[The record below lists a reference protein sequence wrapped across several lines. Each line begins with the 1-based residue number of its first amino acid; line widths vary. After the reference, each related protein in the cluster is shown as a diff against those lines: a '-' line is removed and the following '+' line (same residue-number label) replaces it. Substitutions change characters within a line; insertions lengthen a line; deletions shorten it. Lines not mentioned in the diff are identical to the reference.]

1 MIEYKMGKDQA
12 PIEFRFVV
20 YFDTNTDMQ
29 VKLMEDDDI
38 DIIVENNFLW
48 GAGITVEQTL
58 KGLKVKRSNAG
69 IRAINVRTEPF
80 PGFPTDLQ
88 AQMMALRI

>member
-12 PIEFRFVV
+12 PSEFRFVV

-38 DIIVENNFLW
+38 DIIVKNNLLW
-48 GAGITVEQTL
+48 AYLDMPWEID
-58 KGLKVKRSNAG
+58 
-69 IRAINVRTEPF
+69 
-80 PGFPTDLQ
+80 GFVMPKYLEH
-88 AQMMALRI
+88 L

>member
-29 VKLMEDDDI
+29 VGLMEDDDI
-38 DIIVENNFLW
+38 DIIVENNLLW
-48 GAGITVEQTL
+48 AYVDMPWEIDEFVMPKYLEHL
-58 KGLKVKRSNAG
+58 
-69 IRAINVRTEPF
+69 
-80 PGFPTDLQ
+80 
-88 AQMMALRI
+88 

>member
-1 MIEYKMGKDQA
+1 MIEYKMGKDQT

-48 GAGITVEQTL
+48 GYVDMPWEIDEFVMPKYLEHL
-58 KGLKVKRSNAG
+58 
-69 IRAINVRTEPF
+69 
-80 PGFPTDLQ
+80 
-88 AQMMALRI
+88 